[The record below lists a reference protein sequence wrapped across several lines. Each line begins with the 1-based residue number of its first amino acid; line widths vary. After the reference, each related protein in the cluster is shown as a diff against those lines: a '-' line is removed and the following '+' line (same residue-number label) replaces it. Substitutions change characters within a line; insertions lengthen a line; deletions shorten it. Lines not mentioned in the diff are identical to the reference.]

1 MKRSTIILFL
11 QDRLLYMYLCL
22 LIIGLGTG
30 IMLVDKVSPSGL
42 IDGGIIFY
50 FILLSLFLMGLW
62 LVIDYLRQK
71 AYYYQVKD
79 AINRS
84 DVDAIDIVQAMVTR
98 EQYLVAKLLQ
108 EQYSNYL
115 NELRIYRRQQELHNH
130 FVLQWVHHMKTPVSV
145 IDLHIQEALQ
155 QIPYTE
161 EEQETLVVS
170 IQEETNRMIRDLEMM
185 LYTARLDKFEIDGRF
200 KKNSLH
206 KLISS
211 VINAHKSFWIRYSIF
226 PRIDGEVWIETDEKW
241 MTFLLNQLVS
251 NAIKYSKDKPGTK
264 QLVFRLEESVHGGG
278 KLSVIDE
285 GIGIASHDLPRVFE
299 PFFTGENGRTAG
311 ESTGMGLYLAKEVC
325 NRLGHALSVTSVLG
339 EGTTFIVSFEPRG
352 IHMFDI
358 R

>member
-1 MKRSTIILFL
+1 MKKSTIILFL

-30 IMLVDKVSPSGL
+30 IMLVDNVSPSGL
-42 IDGGIIFY
+42 IDEGIIFY

-71 AYYYQVKD
+71 AYYNQVND

-84 DVDAIDIVQAMVTR
+84 DVEAIEIVQAMVTR
-98 EQYLVAKLLQ
+98 EQYLVARLLQ
-108 EQYSNYL
+108 EQYSSYL

-145 IDLHIQEALQ
+145 IDLLIQEALQ
-155 QIPYTE
+155 QMPYTE
-161 EEQETLVVS
+161 EEQEQLVVS
-170 IQEETNRMIRDLEMM
+170 IQEETNRMTRDLEMM
-185 LYTARLDKFEIDGRF
+185 LYTARLEKFEIDSHL
-200 KKNSLH
+200 KKIPLH
-206 KLISS
+206 KLIST
-211 VINAHKSFWIRYSIF
+211 VINAHKSFCIRYSIY
-226 PRIDGEVWIETDEKW
+226 PRIDGEAWIETDEKW
-241 MTFLLNQLVS
+241 MKFVLNQLVS
-251 NAIKYSKDKPGTK
+251 NAIKYSKGKPGAK
-264 QLVFRLEESVHGGG
+264 QLVFCLEESVHGGG
-278 KLSVIDE
+278 KLSVVDE

-339 EGTTFIVSFEPRG
+339 EGTTFIVSYEPRG

-358 R
+358 K